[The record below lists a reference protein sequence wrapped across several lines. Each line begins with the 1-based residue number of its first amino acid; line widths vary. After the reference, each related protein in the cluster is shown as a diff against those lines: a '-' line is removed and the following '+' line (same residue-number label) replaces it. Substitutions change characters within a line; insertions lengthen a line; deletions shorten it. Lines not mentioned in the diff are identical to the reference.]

1 MEEDGIFLQ
10 YLLTEPGQTPGDK
23 DPLNWVPLEF
33 LTPRLIQISPQ
44 QLLRNR
50 FSYSV
55 TVLRIIFAFESLL
68 L

>member
-33 LTPRLIQISPQ
+33 FNSQTYPNKPPATI
-44 QLLRNR
+44 
-50 FSYSV
+50 
-55 TVLRIIFAFESLL
+55 T
-68 L
+68 